1 MAFNLLGTPVQLI
14 AIQHDNS
21 AVTFTCTQLKLFSL
35 VYKLTFNKSKLWL
48 RVNTMRQIC
57 IHSSA
62 WIPECLFFTSLR
74 LSHAVKLNFVT
85 IALAGSFTC
94 MSLSKLISLCSMC
107 FKSQCSF
114 SILPLTFICAR
125 TTSSWSVREYCYHQH
140 LHSTGSMRIGLKLH
154 HCSKH
159 HNEGTAHEK
168 RGNYER
174 SVHIVWLNPLG
185 GSLHF
190 IQRLLL

>member
-1 MAFNLLGTPVQLI
+1 
-14 AIQHDNS
+14 
-21 AVTFTCTQLKLFSL
+21 
-35 VYKLTFNKSKLWL
+35 
-48 RVNTMRQIC
+48 MRQIC

-85 IALAGSFTC
+85 IALADSFTC

-125 TTSSWSVREYCYHQH
+125 TISTSSWSVRDSDPKLHLLHFCYHQH
-140 LHSTGSMRIGLKLH
+140 LHSMGSMRIRLKY
-154 HCSKH
+154 
-159 HNEGTAHEK
+159 A
-168 RGNYER
+168 
-174 SVHIVWLNPLG
+174 PL
-185 GSLHF
+185 F
-190 IQRLLL
+190 KTPQ